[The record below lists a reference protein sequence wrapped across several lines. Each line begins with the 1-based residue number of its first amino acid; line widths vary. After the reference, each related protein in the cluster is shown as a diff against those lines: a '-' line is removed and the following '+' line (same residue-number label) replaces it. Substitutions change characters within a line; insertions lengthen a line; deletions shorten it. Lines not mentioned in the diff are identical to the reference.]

1 MKSTDKPIIL
11 NQSPSVKNPPAFPLQ
26 HQPALLTNEGMTLRD
41 YFAAKAMAALIA
53 TPEGME
59 AAGMDRN
66 PNEMRSHIAAMC
78 YAIAD
83 AMLQERGKQQ

>member
-41 YFAAKAMAALIA
+41 YFAAASLTGIKSNPELCRICSDIEGKTQQQEIASMAY
-53 TPEGME
+53 T
-59 AAGMDRN
+59 D
-66 PNEMRSHIAAMC
+66 
-78 YAIAD
+78 AD
-83 AMLQERGKQQ
+83 AMLQEREKWQ